1 MIRIAIL
8 GVVFHLVYFWIINR
22 NNFIER
28 GIRRLMGLPSDYWTW
43 IGNKGENDTTPPP
56 GEIKFSPEQQK
67 AVDHIIE
74 ARLARER
81 AAKADYDDLRKF
93 KEESL
98 KQQDAKVQKELE
110 EQRKYEEAKKAYES
124 QVNQHKEIIN
134 KKDYEIT
141 DLKIGHTLTN
151 EISRQNGFIEETI
164 ALLKQSAALIE
175 GNVFI
180 KTKDANGI
188 DVQLPVAEGVKRF
201 LESRP
206 HLVKSNFKA
215 GGGGSGSTNPN
226 TGGGNE
232 TETLSE
238 LNQKLSEAM
247 SRGDNKEMNELNKKI
262 RAKLTAQNVKF

>member
-1 MIRIAIL
+1 MNGKEMFRL
-8 GVVFHLVYFWIINR
+8 NNR
-22 NNFIER
+22 
-28 GIRRLMGLPSDYWTW
+28 
-43 IGNKGENDTTPPP
+43 GEGETGTTSA
-56 GEIKFSPEQQK
+56 EIKFSPEQQK

-74 ARLARER
+74 TRLARER

-98 KQQDAKVQKELE
+98 KQQDAKAQKELE
-110 EQRKYEEAKKAYES
+110 EQKQYEEAKKAYEA
-124 QVNQHKEIIN
+124 QVNQHKEIIS

-188 DVQLPVAEGVKRF
+188 DIQLPASEGVKRF

-215 GGGGSGSTNPN
+215 GGGGSGSTN
-226 TGGGNE
+226 TGNVGSEG

-238 LNQKLSEAM
+238 LNQKLADAM
-247 SRGDNKEMNELNKKI
+247 ARGDNKEMNELNRKI
-262 RAKLTAQNVKF
+262 RAKLTTQNVKI